1 MNTEIH
7 VLLLI
12 FQNIYH
18 YFWMITWI
26 KNVNNFQIAKVQS
39 QGVTQLLLNSF
50 FQFQPDVAYKSVAYK
65 KKRVFF
71 INCCKRPFFG
81 DKYRP
86 KNLVLILFDQSLG
99 TLYKFQVSCSENE
112 VNFDFPR
119 EVLCRCQIDCICYWK
134 IYKSYGSSTHL
145 HLILVG

>member
-71 INCCKRPFFG
+71 INCCKYPFFFG

-119 EVLCRCQIDCICYWK
+119 EVLCRCQIDCICY
-134 IYKSYGSSTHL
+134 
-145 HLILVG
+145 

>member
-71 INCCKRPFFG
+71 INCCKYPFFG

-134 IYKSYGSSTHL
+134 FYKSYGSSTHL
-145 HLILVG
+145 HLILIG